1 MYLKNTCRKGMQ
13 ILNNGIK
20 SLYIKRLSVCWRK
33 LTLQKPKTGKSL
45 KYTNT
50 NIQLTQ
56 KKCLPSLYQN
66 EKITEVLMGKMECQM
81 QKTNKIWGD

>member
-1 MYLKNTCRKGMQ
+1 MMVKGFVHQKAEHM
-13 ILNNGIK
+13 LEK
-20 SLYIKRLSVCWRK
+20 
-33 LTLQKPKTGKSL
+33 THTQKPKTGKSL

-81 QKTNKIWGD
+81 QRTNKIWETK